1 MHRPCPKAFVP
12 TSPPDQLK
20 SFWDTEG
27 YLRVDKLL
35 TAAEVASLRTVYND
49 MLSGKIAG
57 TDKHRYDLGAG
68 AGSRKMPHVE
78 NITQI
83 MWPSDLHAPL
93 RDAPFRQR
101 ALDLARV
108 LLDDPTVDFDFDMLC
123 VAAAAALAALA
134 AACGRPEAPCARPA
148 ILFSLAPP
156 GTHPLPPAAA
166 STRRRTPRRPRPST
180 RTRPTGRSWR
190 TRTR

>member
-57 TDKHRYDLGAG
+57 TEKHRYDLGAG
-68 AGSRKMPHVE
+68 AGSRKIPHVE

-101 ALDLARV
+101 ALDLARTV
-108 LLDDPTVDFDFDMLC
+108 LDDPTVDFDFDMLC
-123 VAAAAALAALA
+123 VVCCYCCCCCCPPLCPSPSPAPPR
-134 AACGRPEAPCARPA
+134 RPPARPRHA
-148 ILFSLAPP
+148 RSR
-156 GTHPLPPAAA
+156 LPAA
-166 STRRRTPRRPRPST
+166 STRRRTQRRPRPST
-180 RTRPTGRSWR
+180 RTRPTGPTWR